1 MSENRSR
8 VTGVDVGTMFF
19 QVSESGDNGSVK
31 VKTIRNAFVE
41 LPDTEDVE
49 EILSRNDWQWLK
61 DGKHYYILGEDSLRV
76 ANMFPN
82 KVDLRRPMQDGVLNK
97 NEDKK
102 MLVMAEIIKSSLGE
116 APDDKSVVCTCVSS
130 ESVDGS
136 PDSTFH
142 RSRLMGMFKRL
153 GWNTKVIEEG
163 HAIVLSERPVI
174 VEKDEVDDDVEVPYS
189 GVGCSFGAGRS
200 NCVLAYK
207 GLQVVGMSA
216 ARCLSK
222 KFPVLCNGQIMS
234 ISEVQPG
241 DIVIDGMGQESEVL
255 SVIDNGYKEEL
266 LSIGLKR
273 FSNIPLEMTEE
284 HKVFIKRNLSW
295 QWLRADEI
303 VIGDILGVP
312 VILPSVASS
321 NMLYLGTDY
330 NNNRIRLVKSRN
342 LGRLFGLFLG
352 DGSTNFN
359 KNGHGYVQWA
369 INRKDSEIIEK
380 YDRILTELLDI
391 DVEMADCPQEG
402 LIRLKAHRTYLAK
415 FFKQRFYNACGEKIC
430 PLKLSDIPD
439 QMAIGIIEGLIDSDG
454 FRPQNRYRY
463 NGFAIYNTSTA
474 IIMLAHML
482 FNRFSIQHSISKRDP
497 RLGGINSKGIQIEGK
512 KDAWSIQAYAL
523 AASLFQTFV
532 NHENHG
538 FSYQRPDFI
547 EYKVESIKKVSY
559 NDNVFDLKVNSP
571 HHSFSSL
578 GAIVHNC
585 GDWIDQ
591 RVSDATGQPIGQVT
605 RKKERHLDFDAL
617 DQDDDVIFALDA
629 YYGEMI
635 KYVFEHFGKKFATV
649 KSQFDYPLTIVVA
662 GGTSMPQGF
671 CNKVREVLLGL
682 DLPFEIKDVVHASDS
697 RNAVVKGLLVQ
708 AAITKRRLDKGE
720 SIEK

>member
-255 SVIDNGYKEEL
+255 SVIDNGYKE
-266 LSIGLKR
+266 
-273 FSNIPLEMTEE
+273 
-284 HKVFIKRNLSW
+284 
-295 QWLRADEI
+295 
-303 VIGDILGVP
+303 
-312 VILPSVASS
+312 
-321 NMLYLGTDY
+321 
-330 NNNRIRLVKSRN
+330 
-342 LGRLFGLFLG
+342 
-352 DGSTNFN
+352 
-359 KNGHGYVQWA
+359 
-369 INRKDSEIIEK
+369 
-380 YDRILTELLDI
+380 
-391 DVEMADCPQEG
+391 
-402 LIRLKAHRTYLAK
+402 
-415 FFKQRFYNACGEKIC
+415 
-430 PLKLSDIPD
+430 
-439 QMAIGIIEGLIDSDG
+439 
-454 FRPQNRYRY
+454 
-463 NGFAIYNTSTA
+463 
-474 IIMLAHML
+474 
-482 FNRFSIQHSISKRDP
+482 
-497 RLGGINSKGIQIEGK
+497 
-512 KDAWSIQAYAL
+512 
-523 AASLFQTFV
+523 
-532 NHENHG
+532 
-538 FSYQRPDFI
+538 
-547 EYKVESIKKVSY
+547 
-559 NDNVFDLKVNSP
+559 
-571 HHSFSSL
+571 
-578 GAIVHNC
+578 
-585 GDWIDQ
+585 
-591 RVSDATGQPIGQVT
+591 
-605 RKKERHLDFDAL
+605 
-617 DQDDDVIFALDA
+617 
-629 YYGEMI
+629 
-635 KYVFEHFGKKFATV
+635 
-649 KSQFDYPLTIVVA
+649 
-662 GGTSMPQGF
+662 
-671 CNKVREVLLGL
+671 
-682 DLPFEIKDVVHASDS
+682 
-697 RNAVVKGLLVQ
+697 
-708 AAITKRRLDKGE
+708 
-720 SIEK
+720 